1 MQMLALGC
9 VKLSFLF
16 FYRRVFTIGTS
27 TCFSKITF
35 GMIIIVLL
43 WTAAFF
49 FALLFAC
56 KGNWSAWLSLD
67 VDLSTKCGNALQFE
81 LGMATSDFVTDVLI
95 MVLPIPMIW
104 RLHMSTKRKLAVTGI
119 FLLGAVATAASI
131 VRMVQFIHA
140 YIQVVFDHHADA
152 DLLSHPIYG
161 HQEGARTQRIV
172 WRKSSLLGSPLSASS
187 TRILLTRLMWSASVQ
202 MDEDK
207 KMEVLS
213 GRIRVQ
219 RNIAQVEDWA

>member
-1 MQMLALGC
+1 MPEAAAILTLVVPCVPRDVCCDDRWEQAVDGLNISLEIEWAFQMMQMLALGC

-95 MVLPIPMIW
+95 MVLPIPM
-104 RLHMSTKRKLAVTGI
+104 
-119 FLLGAVATAASI
+119 
-131 VRMVQFIHA
+131 
-140 YIQVVFDHHADA
+140 
-152 DLLSHPIYG
+152 
-161 HQEGARTQRIV
+161 
-172 WRKSSLLGSPLSASS
+172 
-187 TRILLTRLMWSASVQ
+187 